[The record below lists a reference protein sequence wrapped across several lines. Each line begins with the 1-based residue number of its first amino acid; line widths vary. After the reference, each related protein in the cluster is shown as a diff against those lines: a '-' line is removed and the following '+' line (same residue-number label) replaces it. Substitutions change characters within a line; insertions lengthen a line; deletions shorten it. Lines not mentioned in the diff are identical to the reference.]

1 MQKLIANILKGEGY
15 SKLKQ
20 IIKENVKV
28 VLSDNRILVS
38 TAFAVM
44 IQTLKD
50 NPQMVKIIQNIPSA
64 NDGEQHKDNND
75 INITQYFESNR
86 DRIMKLGEKNYE
98 NLVEALTNNAIDTV
112 STCSISSVLEPSST
126 FLGPCP
132 QTYIHRVEESE
143 GFS

>member
-98 NLVEALTNNAIDTV
+98 NLVEALTNNVIAHA
-112 STCSISSVLEPSST
+112 SSNPPSLLPLS
-126 FLGPCP
+126 
-132 QTYIHRVEESE
+132 
-143 GFS
+143 